1 MVDST
6 DWSSYQILVFNITHT
21 ASVRGPLFGLHPL
34 LWHFRLFRN
43 CLEFQSHSS
52 SVMSLVTTSLR
63 FPSLSRRPSLTVD
76 RTTWTV
82 LKSCFHPDYWLGRNC
97 LSTAA
102 TWNLIWRA
110 ISSSSYSPQRWWIS
124 RWKVLLHCTRAEEHL
139 LLQGR
144 WRVRRREKGG
154 ERERGREGFL
164 PRKQQRESLQPPER
178 AEEIIIQEASDGCQ
192 AVLPHYAP
200 LPPPPL
206 MCHPSP
212 PLRFLFTSL
221 SFSIFFFFPHLLCF
235 PPRVL
240 PAVSLHVSGLLCG
253 HR

>member
-1 MVDST
+1 MVDSA
-6 DWSSYQILVFNITHT
+6 DWSSHQILVFNITHT

-34 LWHFRLFRN
+34 LWHFRLFGN

-102 TWNLIWRA
+102 TWNLIWCA

-154 ERERGREGFL
+154 ERERGVSSQKTTE
-164 PRKQQRESLQPPER
+164 RKSAATWESRGDYYSGGVWWLSGSSPTLRSPS
-178 AEEIIIQEASDGCQ
+178 ASPSD
-192 AVLPHYAP
+192 VSSFSPSSFP
-200 LPPPPL
+200 LYL
-206 MCHPSP
+206 
-212 PLRFLFTSL
+212 SL
-221 SFSIFFFFPHLLCF
+221 SFYFFFFPHLLCF